1 MHHHHLLRRL
11 VLFLLPHASTLFSI
25 SAAATG
31 GSACN
36 RRCSDTVVPYP
47 FGFSGDCPIL
57 LVCDA
62 AISNQPLLPHSTAA
76 EAYPIL
82 SFNSSASTFIATVQP
97 SCNRTVSSAQA
108 SLTASR
114 TAGAGYG
121 ISDRTGLF
129 LHGGDACR
137 APANGGSSC
146 TVQADIMTRVL
157 RTAECR
163 GGADW
168 TCVNALPDP
177 AANNGGAAP
186 SIGGGKSPFIRWQ
199 VVVASLCQDALTAV
213 VYGDGASLGVA
224 SLDFGLAELGWW
236 LDGTCAAAGR
246 CAANATCRDV
256 TTPSGAPGH
265 RCACRGGMD
274 GDGFAAGDGCRNA
287 GECLIIV
294 ALQYRQSSRSSGCW

>member
-1 MHHHHLLRRL
+1 MHHHILRL
-11 VLFLLPHASTLFSI
+11 VLFLLPHAAALLSI

-31 GSACN
+31 GGACN

-57 LVCDA
+57 LVCDV
-62 AISNQPLLPHSTAA
+62 AISNRPLLPRSTPA
-76 EAYPIL
+76 EAYPVL

-108 SLTASR
+108 SLTAAKASR

-137 APANGGSSC
+137 APANGGSKC

-163 GGADW
+163 GGDGGGDW
-168 TCVNALPDP
+168 TCVNSLPDP

-186 SIGGGKSPFIRWQ
+186 SISNSKSPFIRWE
-199 VVVASLCQDALTAV
+199 VVAASRCQDALTAV
-213 VYGDGASLGVA
+213 VYGDSA

-236 LDGTCAAAGR
+236 LHGT
-246 CAANATCRDV
+246 CAANAT
-256 TTPSGAPGH
+256 
-265 RCACRGGMD
+265 
-274 GDGFAAGDGCRNA
+274 
-287 GECLIIV
+287 
-294 ALQYRQSSRSSGCW
+294 

>member
-1 MHHHHLLRRL
+1 MHHHILRL
-11 VLFLLPHASTLFSI
+11 VLFLLPHAATLLSI

-31 GSACN
+31 GGACN

-62 AISNQPLLPHSTAA
+62 AISNRPLLPHSTRA

-82 SFNSSASTFIATVQP
+82 SFNPSASTFIASVQS

-137 APANGGSSC
+137 LPANSGFSC

-157 RTAECR
+157 PTAECR
-163 GGADW
+163 CGADW

-177 AANNGGAAP
+177 AANNGSAAP
-186 SIGGGKSPFIRWQ
+186 SIGGGESPFIRWEM
-199 VVVASLCQDALTAV
+199 VAASRCQDVLTAV
-213 VYGDGASLGVA
+213 MYGDGASLGNLGVA

-246 CAANATCRDV
+246 CAANAT
-256 TTPSGAPGH
+256 
-265 RCACRGGMD
+265 
-274 GDGFAAGDGCRNA
+274 
-287 GECLIIV
+287 
-294 ALQYRQSSRSSGCW
+294 